1 MRMHRTTRRN
11 DARRGRRARGAARA
25 LGALLALIAALA
37 LAVPGTAAASASR
50 IKDIA
55 EIQGLET
62 EMVIGYGLVVGLNG
76 TGDGRKATF
85 TSQSLQNML
94 ERFGITV
101 DANEFKVAN
110 VAAVL
115 VTGEIGPF
123 VRPGA
128 TIDVSVSSVGDATSL
143 EGGMLLATPLL
154 GLDGNVY
161 AVAQG
166 PVSIGGFNVS
176 GGAGNSVRNNHATA
190 GRVVSGAVVK
200 RAPPAAGIDASGFDL
215 ALRDMDFHTVSSVV
229 SAINARFGGGVATGV
244 DGRTVRVEVPPTR
257 RADPIG
263 FIAELEGLPVEVDV
277 PARVVIN
284 EKTGTVVVGANVQVG
299 QAAIAHGNLT
309 VEISTRFG
317 VSQPVAPVLGEG
329 GGETVIVPDIRT
341 SVNENEARIFAL
353 RETVSVG
360 ELADALNRIGVTPRD
375 MVAIFEA
382 LKRAGALRAELVVI

>member
-1 MRMHRTTRRN
+1 MTTRR
-11 DARRGRRARGAARA
+11 GRAGRHLGVAAA
-25 LGALLALIAALA
+25 VVALA
-37 LAVPGTAAASASR
+37 TVAPSAVRDAEATSR

-55 EIQGLET
+55 QIQGLET

-101 DANEFKVAN
+101 DAREFKVAN

-128 TIDVSVSSVGDATSL
+128 TIDVTVSSVGDATSL

-154 GLDGNVY
+154 GLDGSVY

-176 GGAGNSVRNNHATA
+176 GGVGNSVRNNHATA
-190 GRVVSGAVVK
+190 GRVVGGAVVK
-200 RAPPAAGIDASGFDL
+200 RAPSLASLDAAGFDL

-229 SAINARFGGGVATGV
+229 DAINGRFGGGVAAGL
-244 DGRTVRVEVPPTR
+244 DGRTVRVAIPPGR
-257 RADPIG
+257 RADPVG
-263 FIAELEGLPVEVDV
+263 FIAELEGLRVDVDV

-299 QAAIAHGNLT
+299 EAAIAHGNLT
-309 VEISTRFG
+309 VEITTRFG

-329 GGETVIVPDIRT
+329 GGETVIVPDIQT
-341 SVNENEARIFAL
+341 SVSENEARIFAL
-353 RETVSVG
+353 RGTVSVG